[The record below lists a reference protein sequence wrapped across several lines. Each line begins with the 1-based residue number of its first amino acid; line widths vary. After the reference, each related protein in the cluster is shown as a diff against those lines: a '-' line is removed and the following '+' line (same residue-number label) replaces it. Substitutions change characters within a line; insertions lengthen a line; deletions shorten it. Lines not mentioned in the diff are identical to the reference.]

1 MCQPENPASG
11 SIRVAIR
18 NKRSTFQLSDRHL
31 SPLSSSPIDRVPNMP
46 FSNQFALSL
55 EVTRL
60 VPMRLVVS
68 KAYETVMSLARD
80 LQNSG
85 SNIVIEEDL
94 ADVFGR
100 SRISTQFERS
110 FATVIKKDGTTLHC
124 LCEGRILAGGPGS
137 PVGRALNNTP
147 YLSTVIQLSLLTWV
161 APYHFLAPGI
171 SNALQKRLTGA
182 SQEHVKA
189 VPDQEG
195 ISGVLVAVH
204 EQTSSFDWSKY
215 LVAVANVLPD
225 ININAALRPPPT
237 LLLQGLMDM
246 FPMVQSL
253 PAERMMY
260 IRCCSGFSSLVV
272 WAHILLDLT
281 VLVRSAN
288 GKEKRFGT
296 GTEQVLIE
304 LLDPKLKLQSSV
316 SLLDSSDEVLF
327 RIVPDPWEDLYPSM
341 YLKWPA
347 KGFAKLTFGE
357 ICSRR
362 FPLATDEIRQAVVE
376 ELLRLTG
383 SVAAIICD
391 NLVVDRY
398 STGIHS
404 KDDIPW
410 IVPRYRLLE
419 AARLLFEEP
428 ELREKDMLEYQKD
441 YLLKPLDEDM
451 VPPVTLDTLM
461 KDMLVDR
468 KRKIWRQFRH
478 GINRLSLH
486 LIAFAHVHDLRHC
499 GGIPLEDQQTNL
511 VSHALLKQI
520 SDWDG
525 RTKLSVDEGCWLNIF
540 SHLLT
545 GQGSRFYDLTDLA
558 ARPVLHALVSGRGW
572 SAYVGTIGV
581 DDPYSIAAGRITIT
595 KGVPQRSGV
604 SRRGIMDGP
613 AGATTDFTENW
624 KPVEKAG
631 EWAHL
636 RCMDDVEFG
645 RPRCGEYQHLFL
657 VTLPVQQCCHDKPDL
672 EQSDI
677 THFGFRHMH
686 RAVWRSTKSEPCDH
700 SVDVNQKLRSPPGCK
715 TMSNICSGNYDESY
729 PKVTICLTAHH
740 TAGRW
745 RALCQVALLCG
756 DKDEEEAYGAHILL
770 RGDDCCFS
778 CAIDQVAARPGRS
791 FIIL

>member
-1 MCQPENPASG
+1 
-11 SIRVAIR
+11 
-18 NKRSTFQLSDRHL
+18 
-31 SPLSSSPIDRVPNMP
+31 MP
-46 FSNQFALSL
+46 FSNQFGLTL

-68 KAYETVMSLARD
+68 RAYETIMRLARD

-85 SNIVIEEDL
+85 SNIIIEEDL

-100 SRISTQFERS
+100 SRISNQFERS
-110 FATVIKKDGTTLHC
+110 FATVIKKDGTTLHD
-124 LCEGRILAGGPGS
+124 LCEGIILAGGPGS
-137 PVGRALNNTP
+137 TVGRALNNTP

-171 SNALQKRLTGA
+171 RNALEKRLTGA
-182 SQEHVKA
+182 SQADQLKA

-204 EQTSSFDWSKY
+204 EQTSSFDWSRY
-215 LVAVANVLPD
+215 LDAVAKVLPD
-225 ININAALRPPPT
+225 INTNAALRPPPT

-253 PAERMMY
+253 PTERMIY

-272 WAHILLDLT
+272 WANILLDLT
-281 VLVRSAN
+281 VLVRSDN

-296 GTEQVLIE
+296 GAEQVLIE
-304 LLDPKLKLQSSV
+304 LLDPKLKWQSSV

-327 RIVPDPWEDLYPSM
+327 HIVPDPGEDLSPSM

-347 KGFAKLTFGE
+347 KGFAKSTFGE
-357 ICSRR
+357 ICAHR
-362 FPLATDEIRQAVVE
+362 FPLATDERRQAVVE
-376 ELLRLTG
+376 ELLGVTG

-391 NLVVDRY
+391 KLVVDRY

-419 AARLLFEEP
+419 AARLLFQEP
-428 ELREKDMLEYQKD
+428 ELREKDMLAYQND
-441 YLLKPLDEDM
+441 YLHKSLDEDM
-451 VPPVTLDTLM
+451 VPPVTLNTLM
-461 KDMLVDR
+461 KDMSVDW

-478 GINRLSLH
+478 GISRLSLY

-499 GGIPLEDQQTNL
+499 GGIPLEDQQTNI

-525 RTKLSVDEGCWLNIF
+525 RAKLSVDEGCWLNVF

-545 GQGSRFYDLTDLA
+545 GQGSKPYDRNDLA
-558 ARPVLHALVSGRGW
+558 AEPLLHALVSGRGW

-581 DDPYSIAAGRITIT
+581 DDPSLIAAGRITIT

-604 SRRGIMDGP
+604 HRRGIMDGP
-613 AGATTDFTENW
+613 VGASTDFTQNW
-624 KPVEKAG
+624 RPVEKAG
-631 EWAHL
+631 ELAYL

-645 RPRCGEYQHLFL
+645 RPCCGEYKHLFM

-672 EQSDI
+672 KRGDI

-686 RAVWRSTKSEPCDH
+686 RAVWRSTKSESCDH
-700 SVDVNQKLRSPPGCK
+700 SVDVNQKLRLPPGCK
-715 TMSNICSGNYDESY
+715 TMSNICPGNYDESY
-729 PKVTICLTAHH
+729 PKITICLTAHH

-745 RALCQVALLCG
+745 RALCQVAFLCG
-756 DKDEEEAYGAHILL
+756 DKCEEEAYGAHILL